1 MNPERWHEIDRLLS
15 QALKRDPGERFDFL
29 HQRCAGDDEL
39 LKEVSL
45 LLEAHDRAGSFMEE
59 PALDQAARLPPPSLI
74 GRNVGPY
81 EILSLLGRGGMG
93 EVYQARDT
101 RLGRDVAVKV
111 LPEELAGSPERL
123 QRFEREARAVAAL
136 NHPNILTIF
145 DVGSH
150 DGAPYVVTELLE
162 GETLRA
168 FVCRNSPTPRQI
180 LSFAVQAARGLEA
193 AHSKGIIHRDI
204 KPENLFI
211 TTDGRLKVLDFGLA
225 KLAAADTRKPGE
237 ATESDPT
244 AAGQL
249 LGTPGYMSPEQVRG
263 LPLDVR
269 TDVFSFGVVLY
280 ELLSGR
286 HPFRRETSMATL
298 SAILEETPPDLAAA
312 ARRVSPQVVT
322 IVARCLAK
330 AREERFASGHDLVM
344 VLEVAAGASA
354 PEAAAIGIEERS
366 PYPGLSSFTEK
377 DAAHFFGREEEV
389 KALWQRLQNRK
400 LLAVIG
406 PSGAG
411 KTSFVRAGVIP
422 AAPEGWRCLWVTP
435 GNRPFAAVARA
446 LVPELSND
454 PETLQRL
461 VGAETDNELMAALNV
476 WRRRQGEALLV
487 MDQFEELFTVNPKD
501 VQERFTA
508 LLGQLASEAD
518 VHVLISL
525 RDDFLMRSQEHPPL
539 LPILGEL
546 TALLPLSAE
555 ALRRALE
562 EPAKKLGYRFEDD
575 ALVDEMVESVEGARA
590 ALPLLA
596 FAVSRLW
603 EKRDRERKLLTRTAY
618 EEIGGVAGALAQH
631 AEAMMDRIGVG
642 QDIVREIFRNL
653 VTAQGTRAVVD
664 RDELLS
670 VFPEKEVAEGVL
682 RELIDARLVTSY
694 EVEGREG
701 ESSRHR
707 VEVVHES
714 LLKAWP
720 RLVWWQTQDEEGAVL
735 RDQLRQAAHLWDEKG
750 RTDDLL
756 WTGTVYQE
764 FVLWRSRY
772 PGALTALEE
781 DFARSMAG
789 KARRRRRIVRFAA
802 AAAFVLITAIAVVV
816 GISRQQA
823 ARARDQ
829 AQAEAARHEAAKILA
844 LGRLRLAD
852 DPNAALAYAIASL
865 ERSDNDPARRFA
877 VEALWQGPTAL
888 FLRAPT
894 LQNSLSWS
902 PDGRWIALGS
912 ASVEVVNRETGERR
926 ELTSSDEFPV
936 GFTSDGRRLVT
947 NAVTAPPTV
956 LHVWALPEGRLE
968 RTLQHPGRSTAVL
981 LEDRLLTFATEGMAA
996 QREQP
1001 VIVRRLSLGGST
1013 QQVLGRWEPHGLTDW
1028 AIDPSGTWIISLQR
1042 GRLLQ
1047 QRLDALSAP
1056 ARALGRNEGREVRV
1070 WAQPWHDRA
1079 VISDSSGEVRI
1090 WDVPSS
1096 RLVRTLQSP
1105 EDARAIALDPKG
1117 RFLVSARPGVQSQR
1131 SLFLFDLLA
1140 PRTAEPAPLLSKESL
1155 FLNDFGFSPD
1165 GTWLGTLRNGF
1176 PTLWNMREGRS
1187 TLLGRQKD
1195 PVSLAFTPNGRLL
1208 STSDGDGLRLWPLS
1222 SGEGEGVR
1230 VLWRQPDTILQLPL
1244 ELDPKG
1250 RFAVIL
1256 EGTLGQVI
1264 VVPLD
1269 GSKPV
1274 SCRLKASGSGVYF
1287 ASLDPSGRFL
1297 ATHVWTQHNE
1307 LMILDL
1313 STGEERTLDTHT
1325 KDQERCEEVGSQWQD
1340 TAVPLWL
1347 WDGRLVSDGDAGLR
1361 VWNLE
1366 AGTSEQLRPCRKIE
1380 TGSFPLLRA
1389 SPDARLILR
1398 LDPTYRIGLVSSL
1411 SVFDIASC
1419 TTREITSHG
1428 NMLNSFALDRSGTI
1442 LVTGGLDGVVRV
1454 GPIGSGEPHLLFGH
1468 SGMVGSVAVS
1478 PDGRRIASSSDDGTI
1493 RLWPMP
1499 DLSKPPLHTLPHDQ
1513 LLAKLKSLTNLH
1525 AVRDSSSDT
1534 GWKIEIGPFRG
1545 WAIVPEWQP

>member
-1 MNPERWHEIDRLLS
+1 MNPERWHEIDKLLS
-15 QALKRDPGERFDFL
+15 EALSREPS
-29 HQRCAGDDEL
+29 QREGYVEHACAGDAEL
-39 LKEVSL
+39 RREVRV
-45 LLEAHDRAGSFMEE
+45 LLEAHDRAGSFMEK
-59 PALDQAARLPPPSLI
+59 PAVEAAGSSSPPSLI
-74 GRNVGPY
+74 GRKLGPY
-81 EILSLLGRGGMG
+81 TIVSLLGRGGMG
-93 EVYQARDT
+93 EVYRARDT

-123 QRFEREARAVAAL
+123 QRFEREASAVAAL

-162 GETLRA
+162 GETLRS
-168 FVCRNSPTPRQI
+168 FVSRNSPTPRQI

-204 KPENLFI
+204 KPENLFVNR
-211 TTDGRLKVLDFGLA
+211 DGRLKILDFGLA
-225 KLAAADTRKPGE
+225 KLTAAQAREGGE
-237 ATESDPT
+237 EVESDPT
-244 AAGQL
+244 AAGQM

-269 TDVFSFGVVLY
+269 TDVFSFGLVLY

-298 SAILEETPPDLAAA
+298 SAILEETPPDLAAT
-312 ARRVSPQVVT
+312 ARHVSPQVAA
-322 IVARCLAK
+322 IVARCMAK

-354 PEAAAIGIEERS
+354 PEAAAAGIEERS
-366 PYPGLSSFTEK
+366 PYPGLSSFTEQ
-377 DAAHFFGREEEV
+377 DAAHFFGREGEV
-389 KALWQRLQNRK
+389 RALWQRLQNRK

-461 VGAETDNELMAALNV
+461 VGAETDEGLMAALGV
-476 WRRRQGEALLV
+476 WRRRQGEALLI
-487 MDQFEELFTVNPKD
+487 MDQFEELFTLNPED
-501 VQERFTA
+501 VQERFA
-508 LLGQLASEAD
+508 AFLGQLASEAD
-518 VHVLISL
+518 VRVLISL

-539 LPILGEL
+539 RPILREL

-555 ALRRALE
+555 ALRRALCK
-562 EPAKKLGYRFEDD
+562 PAKKLGYRFEDD

-596 FAVSRLW
+596 FAVLRLW
-603 EKRDRERKLLTRTAY
+603 EKRDRERKLLTRAAY
-618 EEIGGVAGALAQH
+618 EEIEGVAGALAQH
-631 AEAMMDRIGVG
+631 AEAVMDRIGVG
-642 QDIVREIFRNL
+642 QDMIREIFRNL

-670 VFPEKEVAEGVL
+670 AFPEKSVAEGVL

-701 ESSRHR
+701 EPSHHR
-707 VEVVHES
+707 VEIVHES

-781 DFARSMAG
+781 DFARSMEG
-789 KARRRRRIVRFAA
+789 KARRRRRIVRLAA
-802 AAAFVLITAIAVVV
+802 AAAFMLITAIAVVV

-829 AQAEAARHEAAKILA
+829 AQVEAARHESAKILA

-888 FLRAPT
+888 FLKAPT
-894 LQNSLSWS
+894 LQNSISWS

-912 ASVEVVNRETGERR
+912 ASVEVVDRETGERR
-926 ELTSSDEFPV
+926 ELTSSDELPV
-936 GFTSDGRRLVT
+936 GFTSDGRWLVT

-968 RTLQHPGRSTAVL
+968 RTMQHPGRSTAVL
-981 LEDRLLTFATEGMAA
+981 LEDRLLTFASEDMPA

-1001 VIVRRLSLGGST
+1001 VIVRRLSLDGST
-1013 QQVLGRWEPHGLTDW
+1013 QEVLGRWEPHGLTDW

-1042 GRLLQ
+1042 GLLLQ

-1056 ARALGRNEGREVRV
+1056 ARVLGRDEGKEVRV
-1070 WAQPWHDRA
+1070 RAQPWHDRA
-1079 VISDSSGEVRI
+1079 VIADRSGEVRI

-1105 EDARAIALDPKG
+1105 EDARMIALDPRG
-1117 RFLVSARPGVQSQR
+1117 RFLVSARPGVQR
-1131 SLFLFDLLA
+1131 GSLLLFDLLA
-1140 PRTAEPAPLLSKESL
+1140 PRTAEPAPLLSRESY
-1155 FLNDFGFSPD
+1155 FLNDFEFSPD

-1176 PTLWNMREGRS
+1176 PTLWNMRGGRS
-1187 TLLGRQKD
+1187 TLLGRQGD
-1195 PVSLAFTPNGRLL
+1195 PVSLTFTPNGYLL
-1208 STSDGDGLRLWPLS
+1208 SGSGDDGLGLWPLS

-1287 ASLDPSGRFL
+1287 ASLDPGGRLL
-1297 ATHVWTQHNE
+1297 ATHVQTQHNE
-1307 LMILDL
+1307 LVILDL
-1313 STGEERTLDTHT
+1313 STGEEHTLDTHT
-1325 KDQERCEEVGSQWQD
+1325 KDQERCEEDGSLWQD
-1340 TAVPLWL
+1340 TAVPVWL
-1347 WDGRLVSDGDAGLR
+1347 PDGRLVSDGDGGLR

-1380 TGSFPLLRA
+1380 TGSFPFLRA
-1389 SPDARLILR
+1389 SPDSRLILR

-1411 SVFDIASC
+1411 SVFDIASRA
-1419 TTREITSHG
+1419 TREITSHG
-1428 NMLNSFALDRSGTI
+1428 NMLNSIALDRAGTI

-1454 GPIGSGEPHLLFGH
+1454 GSISGGEPHLLFGH
-1468 SGMVGSVAVS
+1468 SGCVGSVAVS
-1478 PDGRRIASSSDDGTI
+1478 PDGRWIASCASDGTI

-1513 LLAKLKSLTNLH
+1513 LLAKLKSLTTLR
-1525 AVRDSSSDT
+1525 AAPDSSSDT

-1545 WAIVPEWQP
+1545 WAIVPDWQP